1 MCWPCRTFLSHEIVE
16 EFMIAANV
24 SAAKRLEQ
32 SKLPVMFRVHDKPLE
47 EKLKDFAPLL
57 RSFAYETSGLSVAQ
71 AIAFKTRCWMKA
83 VSIIWEQ
90 A

>member
-1 MCWPCRTFLSHEIVE
+1 
-16 EFMIAANV
+16 MIAANV

-57 RSFAYETSGLSVAQ
+57 RSLH
-71 AIAFKTRCWMKA
+71 MKLPDYPSLKPSHLKQG
-83 VSIIWEQ
+83 VG
-90 A
+90 